1 MLNSYLV
8 AGVVGF
14 SPKASAARRSRA
26 GLTSEAVE
34 ASVETRGL
42 NRRLATGAADSL
54 STSGEL
60 TSGLGEVTLSKLFDN
75 IF

>member
-1 MLNSYLV
+1 M
-8 AGVVGF
+8 AGVVPL

-42 NRRLATGAADSL
+42 NLRLAATGAADSL

-60 TSGLGEVTLSKLFDN
+60 TSGLGEVTLIN
-75 IF
+75 